1 MKIESNRPDVA
12 YAATHSLTHPLTHPL
27 TQTRQRGFTL
37 IELMIASTLA
47 LFMLIG
53 VSQLFLSSLSSEK
66 TSASAAEITT
76 NGRYAIDVLRREL
89 MHSGYRGLTWAPP
102 TWPLSTTVGT
112 ISGECIGTGFATNLR
127 QGIWGANDANPFA
140 ATCIPTSNYSTGDVM
155 VIRHAGL
162 TPTPTASLVATGL
175 YFRSA
180 YERGEVFK
188 GSESVAL
195 GATFTQAPNF
205 NYALETKVYYI
216 SPFTDSTATTGR
228 ETESPRVPAL
238 YRVATTVGPAMRAE
252 LVASNIEDMQIRYGR
267 YKTNQRTQY
276 YSGAQVSATA
286 NSTTTA
292 SSEWNEINSVRI
304 WILVRS
310 SKPEP
315 GYTNTSTYNLG
326 DKTVTVNDGY
336 RRELYSTVVQMRNI

>member
-1 MKIESNRPDVA
+1 MKIESNRP
-12 YAATHSLTHPLTHPL
+12 AAAHIAKPPM
-27 TQTRQRGFTL
+27 TRKRERGFTL

-53 VSQLFLSSLSSEK
+53 VSQLYLSSLSTEK

-89 MHSGYRGLTWAPP
+89 MHSGFRGLTWAPP
-102 TWPLSTTVGT
+102 TWPLSTNVGA
-112 ISGECIGTGFATNLR
+112 IAGECIGTGFATNLR
-127 QGIWGANDANPFA
+127 QGVWGANDANPFA

-155 VIRHAGL
+155 VIRHGAL
-162 TPTPTASLVATGL
+162 TPTPTANLVNTGL

-188 GSESVAL
+188 GSDSAAL
-195 GATFTQAPNF
+195 AATFTQAPSF

-216 SPFTDSTATTGR
+216 SPFTDSTATTGLA
-228 ETESPRVPAL
+228 TESPRVPAL
-238 YRVATTVGPAMRAE
+238 YRIATVATTAGPAMRAE

-286 NSTTTA
+286 TSTTTA
-292 SSEWNEINSVRI
+292 ASEWNEINSVRI

-326 DKTVTVNDGY
+326 DKTITVNDGY
-336 RRELYSTVVQMRNI
+336 RRELYSTVVQLRNI